1 VIIPVP
7 PLSSCHPLQ
16 VWEGGGCTPSL
27 TLAVGVPVCSV
38 RYHPTTP
45 HLLAV
50 GSAKHAVLL
59 YDLRAPATPLAAL
72 AGHAKAVSYVRW
84 QEPSTSNT
92 PPAAAAAA
100 AAAEV
105 AEEGG
110 PQPMEVLGAAGEG
123 EGGTA
128 HGSSSSNGQ
137 AGTGSSAA
145 LVSASV
151 DSTLRRWVWDPA
163 AAGGGS
169 SAPAPAAPTSPG
181 AAGWRCERLF
191 SGHTTTK
198 AFTGLSVEGPYIATG
213 SETNQV
219 YLYHAAM
226 SGPAATARLPLPGG
240 GPGGGVGCTGD
251 VFVSAV
257 AWRRGSRVLLATN
270 SAGGVYVLGLSG

>member
-1 VIIPVP
+1 M
-7 PLSSCHPLQ
+7 
-16 VWEGGGCTPSL
+16 
-27 TLAVGVPVCSV
+27 AVGVPVCSV

-84 QEPSTSNT
+84 QEGASSNSL
-92 PPAAAAAA
+92 

-105 AEEGG
+105 KEEGG
-110 PQPMEVLGAAGEG
+110 PQPMEVQGSAEGATGV
-123 EGGTA
+123 
-128 HGSSSSNGQ
+128 HGSSSNGGGS
-137 AGTGSSAA
+137 AGSSSTA

-163 AAGGGS
+163 AASAAGGGGS
-169 SAPAPAAPTSPG
+169 SLAAAVSSAG
-181 AAGWRCERLF
+181 AGWRCERLF

-213 SETNQV
+213 SETNEV

-226 SGPAATARLPLPGG
+226 SGPAATTRLPLPGG
-240 GPGGGVGCTGD
+240 GAGAGLGSTGD

-257 AWRRGSRVLLATN
+257 AWRRGGRVLLATN